1 MATGK
6 GATTVRLG
14 TAAAGLLLVL
24 FLLVHLAGVLPA
36 VLAPQRFEAYA
47 AALHGAAWLPLVEL
61 ALLAAAL
68 LHLGLGLAKVVA
80 NRRAG
85 NSAGLSSRRGQPL
98 AALAARSQ
106 AIGGAGL
113 LLFLAVHLGQLRW
126 PRPAEGAERA
136 ALEGVLQQP
145 ASLFLYLAAAL
156 AAGLHLLHGT
166 EAAHRSLGLLDPGN
180 GARIRLGGRLLALVV
195 AAGFAAVTVALA
207 LGLQLQQGP

>member
-1 MATGK
+1 M

-24 FLLVHLAGVLPA
+24 FLVVHLAGVLPA

-47 AALHGAAWLPLVEL
+47 AGLHRAAWLPLVEL

-68 LHLGLGLAKVVA
+68 LHLGLGLAKAIA

-85 NSAGLSSRRGQPL
+85 NSASLSSRRGQPL

-106 AIGGAGL
+106 AIGGVGL

-126 PRPAEGAERA
+126 PRPSEGAERA
-136 ALEGVLQQP
+136 ALEAVLRQP
-145 ASLFLYLAAAL
+145 AMLILYLAAA
-156 AAGLHLLHGT
+156 AAVGLHLLHGS
-166 EAAHRSLGLLDPGN
+166 EAAHRSLGLLDAGN
-180 GARIRLGGRLLALVV
+180 GPRIRLGGRLLALVV
-195 AAGFAAVTVALA
+195 ATGFAAVTVALA
-207 LGLQLQQGP
+207 LGLGLPLQPAP